1 MDRLDG
7 GPPSHLDPCIHCRVF
22 KGKVLYKYTYNSLPP
37 PPPVSS
43 PEIFLK
49 CFFGKG
55 RKTPPF
61 SEQTKTHMQ
70 KPKPPGLFDFKAL
83 CRATVT
89 YTLSSVT
96 QWKREHVFNC
106 KAKWLCMGPVMLVR
120 TCSSAAL
127 PLLPAETAL
136 PKLCLRVVTGKT
148 RSLAGIWGVDVNL
161 SEVSPELDIS
171 ADLLPLANYAFGS

>member
-1 MDRLDG
+1 MFTAECLNRR
-7 GPPSHLDPCIHCRVF
+7 PC
-22 KGKVLYKYTYNSLPP
+22 TNTTTTLPP
-37 PPPVSS
+37 TSS
-43 PEIFLK
+43 SSLLPRKVPEMLLWE
-49 CFFGKG
+49 GK
-55 RKTPPF
+55 KDPLF
-61 SEQTKTHMQ
+61 SEQTKTHTQ
-70 KPKPPGLFDFKAL
+70 KPKPPGLFEFKAL

-96 QWKREHVFNC
+96 QRKTEHVFNC

-120 TCSSAAL
+120 TCSSPAL

-136 PKLCLRVVTGKT
+136 PKLCLRVVIRKT

-171 ADLLPLANYAFGS
+171 ADLLPLANYGFSS

>member
-1 MDRLDG
+1 MGVDLLTLTPAFAADYLKRR
-7 GPPSHLDPCIHCRVF
+7 PCTNTPTTPSHL
-22 KGKVLYKYTYNSLPP
+22 LLLSPP
-37 PPPVSS
+37 QKASWNASS
-43 PEIFLK
+43 
-49 CFFGKG
+49 G
-55 RKTPPF
+55 REERPPPF

-89 YTLSSVT
+89 YMLSSVT
-96 QWKREHVFNC
+96 QRKREHVFNC